1 MSGVVLHADFYVIEK
16 GKKVEVSVPL
26 HFEGEAPAEKAGGVL
41 VKALHEIEIE
51 VAPAELPHELIV
63 DLSTLI
69 DMDSRILASDITLPK
84 SATLVTDADEIV
96 ASITEAQEE
105 KEEAPAAAPAA
116 GEAASTG
123 AEAAAK

>member
-1 MSGVVLHADFYVIEK
+1 MLFRS
-16 GKKVEVSVPL
+16 
-26 HFEGEAPAEKAGGVL
+26 
-41 VKALHEIEIE
+41 
-51 VAPAELPHELIV
+51 
-63 DLSTLI
+63 
-69 DMDSRILASDITLPK
+69 SDITLPK